1 MGTCCNKV
9 GNGNP
14 NSGQSQKVQPLPKN
28 KIKQVQPT
36 SKITAEDVDNEIHK
50 WVEKTKRNHKKS
62 LSESNNIT
70 HSNNHDTSYNE
81 SEIAKDFSDDNKIVR
96 TFSEISS
103 TIHLTNLTRDFY
115 MSRVNNITSVNNPQ
129 SITLFNVLEELEENC
144 AGSNNEKI
152 PMTTKPVKIYV
163 TNTSNRTPKMSK
175 DFSLSG
181 NKCNR
186 N

>member
-1 MGTCCNKV
+1 MDGIYVLIPGTGDIIYYDSVYDYLLDRVDDK
-9 GNGNP
+9 
-14 NSGQSQKVQPLPKN
+14 
-28 KIKQVQPT
+28 
-36 SKITAEDVDNEIHK
+36 DVLDLI
-50 WVEKTKRNHKKS
+50 
-62 LSESNNIT
+62 
-70 HSNNHDTSYNE
+70 D
-81 SEIAKDFSDDNKIVR
+81 EIAKDFSDDNKIVR

-115 MSRVNNITSVNNPQ
+115 MSRVYNITSVNNPQ

-181 NKCNR
+181 NKCNSKLGQIATQLNIIVNR
-186 N
+186 SNRY